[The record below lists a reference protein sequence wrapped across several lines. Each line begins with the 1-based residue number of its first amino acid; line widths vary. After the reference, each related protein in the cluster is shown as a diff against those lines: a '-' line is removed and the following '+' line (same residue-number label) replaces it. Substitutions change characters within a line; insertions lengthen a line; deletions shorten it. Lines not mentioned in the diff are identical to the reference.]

1 MIFGKNKLGL
11 HEFRSWRISCLFL
24 AILSLSTVVSC
35 ATSGGIQ
42 NVERTRGYR
51 GEAGRTR
58 EGIVY
63 VPRGAYLV
71 GNSAQS
77 LAVGTWIRALP
88 SASWPEG
95 IAKPTILVGRIAS
108 KEPFGARI
116 EILAAQSS
124 LRDSAPAVEFYAP
137 NRSNNDAKKDASQVN
152 PSATPRLHAMP
163 KRLVYPLSTPSAS
176 DTTVATGLGANDW
189 VEGSEIYGIVDLT
202 NRAETRLASQITGIA
217 TIVETTLGRDEIAV
231 ARVAGQWP
239 GAQAAQRHNAENCAF
254 VLLDA
259 PDLPLYGVRISIY
272 GSKGNGLKTRIESI
286 LEPGLP
292 GRDRIR
298 IDWHKSAISP
308 TALSDMSQQETD
320 MLEIRV
326 FEDGDQIDAYDQGLR
341 VGRLPWRAALR
352 DLDPAGTPAAT
363 AIAMNALG
371 LLGYHD
377 SAAYIGERSWNAS
390 TPDEKSALAPA
401 LAEAY
406 HAMARDD
413 WALEI
418 GFEIAGYAKQSSGS
432 LKYKLLAAQSTIMS
446 MTSRSDEFS
455 SIYEA
460 VYRHIGDLSMSWQRS
475 FRYALMASGSEAHD
489 ALLHK
494 LLRSRKT
501 KSGLGA
507 WNEIDDWQ
515 LCLMAFERTATET
528 GGDSGA
534 WDEYCEA
541 RAQNAQWALTTAAYE
556 ALEIMQDRSDASGD
570 SHMSEMLASA
580 ARIDELG
587 YPHLA
592 SILWREI
599 ALHASTDE
607 AVIKSWQNAAQY
619 ARTAQQKRLYLQM
632 MAELARWMRQKS
644 LSLSGDIFAQA
655 LAGWRALDM
664 RQPLA
669 EMFIAR
675 AQSADRTMASDLL
688 KLAADLFLSSGDG
701 ANYEAV
707 RSIEKQS
714 HAK

>member
-239 GAQAAQRHNAENCAF
+239 GAQATQRHNAENCAF

-326 FEDGDQIDAYDQGLR
+326 FEDGDQIDAYDQG
-341 VGRLPWRAALR
+341 
-352 DLDPAGTPAAT
+352 
-363 AIAMNALG
+363 
-371 LLGYHD
+371 
-377 SAAYIGERSWNAS
+377 
-390 TPDEKSALAPA
+390 
-401 LAEAY
+401 
-406 HAMARDD
+406 
-413 WALEI
+413 
-418 GFEIAGYAKQSSGS
+418 
-432 LKYKLLAAQSTIMS
+432 
-446 MTSRSDEFS
+446 
-455 SIYEA
+455 
-460 VYRHIGDLSMSWQRS
+460 
-475 FRYALMASGSEAHD
+475 
-489 ALLHK
+489 
-494 LLRSRKT
+494 
-501 KSGLGA
+501 
-507 WNEIDDWQ
+507 
-515 LCLMAFERTATET
+515 
-528 GGDSGA
+528 
-534 WDEYCEA
+534 
-541 RAQNAQWALTTAAYE
+541 
-556 ALEIMQDRSDASGD
+556 
-570 SHMSEMLASA
+570 
-580 ARIDELG
+580 
-587 YPHLA
+587 
-592 SILWREI
+592 
-599 ALHASTDE
+599 
-607 AVIKSWQNAAQY
+607 
-619 ARTAQQKRLYLQM
+619 
-632 MAELARWMRQKS
+632 
-644 LSLSGDIFAQA
+644 
-655 LAGWRALDM
+655 
-664 RQPLA
+664 
-669 EMFIAR
+669 
-675 AQSADRTMASDLL
+675 
-688 KLAADLFLSSGDG
+688 
-701 ANYEAV
+701 
-707 RSIEKQS
+707 
-714 HAK
+714 